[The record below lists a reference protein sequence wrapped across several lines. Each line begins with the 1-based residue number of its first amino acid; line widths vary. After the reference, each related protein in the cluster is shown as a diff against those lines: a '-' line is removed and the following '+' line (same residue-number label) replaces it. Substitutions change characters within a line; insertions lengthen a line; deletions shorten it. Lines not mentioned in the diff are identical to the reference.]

1 MRYRDNGGA
10 SATMAMDKAVKAAK
24 EALDKHNKAQN
35 AIDFFQD
42 DRTVRVSL
50 HGGSNS
56 FVEMK
61 AGEYRAHCLKLKIPS
76 K

>member
-10 SATMAMDKAVKAAK
+10 MAMDKAVKAAK
-24 EALDKHNKAQN
+24 EALDKHNKAQQN

-50 HGGSNS
+50 HGGPNS

-61 AGEYRAHCLKLKIPS
+61 VGEYRVHSLKLRIPS